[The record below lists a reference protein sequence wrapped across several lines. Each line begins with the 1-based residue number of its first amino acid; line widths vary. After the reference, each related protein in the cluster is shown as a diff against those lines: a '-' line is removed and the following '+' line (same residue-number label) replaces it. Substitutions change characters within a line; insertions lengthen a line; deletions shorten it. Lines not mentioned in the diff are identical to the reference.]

1 MRVPL
6 CVSLAPTAGVHGSSR
21 RRELPLHWLT
31 MSSEDKKQRR
41 VRIVAL
47 ITIIA
52 LTLSVTGGIVLTT
65 IFG

>member
-1 MRVPL
+1 MTGV
-6 CVSLAPTAGVHGSSR
+6 APTRGRSW
-21 RRELPLHWLT
+21 PLQLLS
-31 MSSEDKKQRR
+31 MSSEDKQQRR

-47 ITIIA
+47 ITIVA

>member
-1 MRVPL
+1 
-6 CVSLAPTAGVHGSSR
+6 
-21 RRELPLHWLT
+21 
-31 MSSEDKKQRR
+31 MSTEDKKQRR

-52 LTLSVTGGIVLTT
+52 LTLSVTGGIVLAT